1 MQRKFLAFAAL
12 PLLVLSAAPVA
23 ADSEQAPRRWLETHS
38 SYRQGPAVYGWSY
51 RAGPAVYGSRYRQG
65 SAVYRWRHCG
75 VYRYWNGNQ
84 CVDSRDNPPQ
94 Y

>member
-1 MQRKFLAFAAL
+1 MQKIFLAFIAL
-12 PLLVLSAAPVA
+12 PLLVFSGAPAA
-23 ADSEQAPRRWLETHS
+23 ADEQAPRRWLETHS

-65 SAVYRWRHCG
+65 SAVYGWRHCG
-75 VYRYWNGNQ
+75 VYRYWNGDQ
-84 CVDSRDNPPQ
+84 CVDARDNPPK